1 MNNREEIEKILS
13 DPNVNPALK
22 AIAQQKLDIINLTE
36 KSAEGNE
43 TATVLLSIANILA
56 AQKSSALPASG
67 VSGISKEEVDKLGFK
82 FSKSKHSDWTEDH
95 GALSLVPKDLNSL
108 PIYTRDAELFVGS
121 LERLEDWLA
130 GVRWAREYDMMLRLS
145 DEKKRGAAEQKE
157 RNRQLMRTL
166 KEGKRV
172 EGAVK

>member
-1 MNNREEIEKILS
+1 MSGWNTIQRIKRVEE
-13 DPNVNPALK
+13 
-22 AIAQQKLDIINLTE
+22 Q
-36 KSAEGNE
+36 
-43 TATVLLSIANILA
+43 
-56 AQKSSALPASG
+56 
-67 VSGISKEEVDKLGFK
+67 VDKLGFK

-95 GALSLVPKDLNSL
+95 GALSLVPKDHEAL

-130 GVRWAREYDMMLRLS
+130 GVRWAREYDMLLRLS

-166 KEGKRV
+166 KEGRRV
-172 EGAVK
+172 EGVEE